1 MGFCFVLFLAKGV
14 RQTFKWL
21 LLTEE
26 GVVRILFFKSM
37 IGKSER
43 KFYFVVSA
51 SHVPCEE
58 SAFERLTLSFW
69 QRGDAVLGGPNE

>member
-1 MGFCFVLFLAKGV
+1 M

-26 GVVRILFFKSM
+26 GVVRILFLKSM

-43 KFYFVVSA
+43 KFYFVVST

-58 SAFERLTLSFW
+58 SMFERLTLSFL
-69 QRGDAVLGGPNE
+69 QHGDAVLGGP

>member
-1 MGFCFVLFLAKGV
+1 
-14 RQTFKWL
+14 
-21 LLTEE
+21 
-26 GVVRILFFKSM
+26 M